1 MADYLIYYRALFQ
14 YAIIFGLA
22 VYAWFRGDAPERLA
36 TLVLPG
42 MIALDIVNQLTL
54 ARNTAFETVE
64 IGDLAIDGLALIA
77 FAALAIMANRIYP
90 LWLLGAQLIAVMM
103 HFVRDI
109 SAGMEGGVYFILTR
123 APSYIQMV
131 ALLAGVYCHRRRI
144 ARYGSYRPWRT
155 F

>member
-1 MADYLIYYRALFQ
+1 MAEYLIYYRALLQ

-22 VYAWFRGDAPERLA
+22 GYAWFRGDMPERLA

-54 ARNTAFETVE
+54 ARNAAFETVE
-64 IGDLAIDGLALIA
+64 FGDLVIDGLALIA
-77 FAALAIMANRIYP
+77 FAALAIKANRIYP

-103 HFVRDI
+103 HFLRDI
-109 SAGMEGGVYFILTR
+109 SVGMEGGVYFILTR
-123 APSYIQMV
+123 APSYIQIV
-131 ALLAGVYCHRRRI
+131 ALMAGLYCHRRRI
-144 ARYGSYRPWRT
+144 ARYGSYRSWRT